1 MREIL
6 VINALNERD
15 LLRDRIFQQIG
26 KMRFVDYKKPMRRTH
41 CRDADGRKS
50 VLRKSKE

>member
-26 KMRFVDYKKPMRRTH
+26 KMRFVDYKMRRTH